1 MPESRGHSTG
11 PFRQIITLLFIGIL
25 ALYVTKIYLREPE
38 YRHVEVCYLPY
49 KLGHLVWV
57 DTWGLFIN
65 NDTASYLKHSRDL
78 NGFFKSC
85 TNFVGKQSW
94 LLKISSSPQTKQ
106 GNGNG

>member
-1 MPESRGHSTG
+1 MPESKGQAKG
-11 PFRQIITLLFIGIL
+11 PFKQIVTLIIAVLL
-25 ALYVTKIYLREPE
+25 VLYVAKIYLREPE

-49 KLGHLVWV
+49 KVAHLFWV
-57 DTWGLFIN
+57 DAWGVVVTS
-65 NDTASYLKHSRDL
+65 DTGSLLKHSRDL

-94 LLKISSSPQTKQ
+94 LLNIGGSPQSKQ